1 MLSTLSL
8 FLIIANAESI
18 SVTLNEFNHVSIKGP
33 ITNLTASSFI
43 SDIENIQ
50 TKHITKKI

>member
-1 MLSTLSL
+1 MLSALSL
-8 FLIIANAESI
+8 FFIAANTESL

-43 SDIENIQ
+43 SDIEKLKN
-50 TKHITKKI
+50 KNK